1 MLACNKKTL
10 LSSMALLALLTA
22 SAGRLTAGPSFLE
35 YGSENVLGTGTYPS
49 DPKAGA
55 TLVGLAP
62 GTVTDATLFLAHGF
76 PFSPGPGEFAGTDQI
91 FVGSHQ
97 TGAHDGYSVSSQRIN
112 GPMVLTLDYSSLVPP
127 GQTVKTL
134 TLGLASDDFQFPDF
148 GQPFTATLNG
158 HAAADLTT
166 ELNSLNESGPV
177 VHFFTIGIDPSVLSA
192 SNILTVSIDEGGDG
206 GDGFAMDF
214 ATVGVTTAVSGV
226 PEPSALA
233 FACVSVAAVAVR
245 RWRSRR

>member
-1 MLACNKKTL
+1 MCRQQLKLLLFGLSLAVA
-10 LSSMALLALLTA
+10 LSAAVRPVA
-22 SAGRLTAGPSFLE
+22 AGPSFLE
-35 YGSENVLGTGTYPS
+35 YGNENVLGTGTYPT

-62 GTVTDATLFLAHGF
+62 GVVNDAGLFLGHTF
-76 PFSPGPGEFAGTDQI
+76 PFSPAPGTFPGTDQI
-91 FVGSHQ
+91 FVGSVQ

-127 GQTVKTL
+127 GGKVTTL
-134 TLGLASDDFQFPDF
+134 TLGLAADDFQFPSF

-158 HAAADLTT
+158 QAAPDLTT
-166 ELNSLNESGPV
+166 KLNSLNESGPT
-177 VHFFTIGIDPSVLSA
+177 VHFFTIGIDPSILSP
-192 SNILTVSIDEGGDG
+192 SNVLTVSIDEGGDG

-214 ATVGVTTAVSGV
+214 ATVGVTTNLNPL
-226 PEPSALA
+226 PEPSTLA
-233 FACVSVAAVAVR
+233 FACVSIAAVALR